1 MLKISSD
8 YSVLWWALL
17 FGACYGGNITV
28 VGSTANIVASGLLE
42 KHGYH
47 PIKFSDWIKIGAFVG
62 VVSGVVAWVML
73 LFMPVPH
80 PAADEANV
88 PSPPAQTAPAHP
100 PSVQT

>member
-1 MLKISSD
+1 
-8 YSVLWWALL
+8 
-17 FGACYGGNITV
+17 
-28 VGSTANIVASGLLE
+28 VASGLLE

-80 PAADEANV
+80 PAADETNV
-88 PSPPAQTAPAHP
+88 PSLPAQTAPAHP